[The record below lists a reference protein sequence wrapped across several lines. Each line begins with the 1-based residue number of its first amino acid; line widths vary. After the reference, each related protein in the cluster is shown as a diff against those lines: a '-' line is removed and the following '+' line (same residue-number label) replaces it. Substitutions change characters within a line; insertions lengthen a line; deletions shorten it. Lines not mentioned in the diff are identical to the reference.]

1 MMKAS
6 ELAAKALDI
15 ARNYLTV
22 YVWGAVGSPVTEQTI
37 SDKVKQYP
45 SNRTSGHE
53 ARARA
58 VIGKNA
64 WMFDCVNLLKAI
76 LWGWKGDASKYY
88 GGATYCSNGVPDINA
103 DTMFARCTQQSADFS
118 NIQVGEAL
126 WMSGHIGVY
135 VGDGLGVECT
145 PAFKGGTQIT
155 AVGNIAPKAGY
166 NTRRWTKHGKLPY
179 VTYDGSAA
187 PSSQKNGKIVV
198 NGKECPINLIL
209 RNGTNY
215 VSEADLF
222 EILGLDIKEI
232 DTINNAGAPFAKIRD
247 IAKVAGWKVSSR
259 GNVAVIDTK

>member
-15 ARNYLTV
+15 AKNYLTV

-145 PAFKGGTQIT
+145 P
-155 AVGNIAPKAGY
+155 
-166 NTRRWTKHGKLPY
+166 
-179 VTYDGSAA
+179 
-187 PSSQKNGKIVV
+187 PS
-198 NGKECPINLIL
+198 
-209 RNGTNY
+209 R
-215 VSEADLF
+215 
-222 EILGLDIKEI
+222 
-232 DTINNAGAPFAKIRD
+232 
-247 IAKVAGWKVSSR
+247 
-259 GNVAVIDTK
+259 